1 MEIRSVPLQELPT
14 AEETVPKRGR
24 GRPPKID
31 PITGERVNKPR
42 GSGGGSTAR
51 KPSSSRSL
59 ETQIGALLTTVN
71 VVVMMVPPIAPDALD
86 VAEITA
92 LAKAMDAQCKQSP
105 RFRKYVEGM
114 LAAGSGG
121 QLLGV
126 VAIIAA
132 RRASRHG
139 LAPAEIDPMLG
150 GMLAGNT
157 DAIGQTYTP
166 PEPKPIDPDTGET
179 QPKPFD
185 FEDTIRGA

>member
-1 MEIRSVPLQELPT
+1 MEIKSVPLQELPT

-24 GRPPKID
+24 GRPPKLD

-42 GSGGGSTAR
+42 GSGGR
-51 KPSSSRSL
+51 KPSSTRSL
-59 ETQIGALLTTVN
+59 ENQIGALLTTVN
-71 VVVMMVPPIAPDALD
+71 VVVMMVPPIAADALD

-92 LAKAMDAQCKQSP
+92 LARAMDAQCKQSP
-105 RFRKYVEGM
+105 RFRKYVEAM

-139 LAPAEIDPMLG
+139 LAPEQIDPMLG
-150 GMLAGNT
+150 TMLAGNS
-157 DAIGQTYTP
+157 DAFGAMHVE
-166 PEPKPIDPDTGET
+166 PERTTEIDPNTGE
-179 QPKPFD
+179 QPPKPFS
-185 FEDTIRGA
+185 FEDTISA

>member
-42 GSGGGSTAR
+42 GSGSNTPSRRQSST
-51 KPSSSRSL
+51 RSL

-71 VVVMMVPPIAPDALD
+71 VVVMMVPPLAPDALD

-139 LAPAEIDPMLG
+139 MAPAEVDPMLG
-150 GMLAGNT
+150 AMLAGNT
-157 DAIGQTYTP
+157 DAIGATYTP
-166 PEPKPIDPDTGET
+166 PTPPTNDPDTGE
-179 QPKPFD
+179 QAPKPFD
-185 FEDTIRGA
+185 FEDTIGGA

>member
-14 AEETVPKRGR
+14 AEETVPKRSR

-42 GSGGGSTAR
+42 GSGSPTPRKSTT
-51 KPSSSRSL
+51 RSL

-92 LAKAMDAQCKQSP
+92 LAKAMDAQCRQSP
-105 RFRKYVEGM
+105 RFRKYVEAM

-139 LAPAEIDPMLG
+139 MAPAEIDPMLG
-150 GMLAGNT
+150 AMLAGNT
-157 DAIGQTYTP
+157 DAIGATYTP
-166 PEPKPIDPDTGET
+166 PETKPIDPDTGEA